1 MLFALNR
8 SKVML
13 SGAQTQTQLSRCTK
27 VCLLLQSS
35 FKVVVCSA
43 HNIRVTAVIDDIR
56 KKGDSCGG
64 EVTCIVRNCP
74 KGLGA
79 PVFGK
84 LEAELAGAL
93 MSLPASKVS
102 SSLKLLSSLAQLL
115 SARLHCTS
123 DSRMQGFEH
132 FFDKVLCT
140 CMVLTDI
147 NHLACFR
154 ALR

>member
-1 MLFALNR
+1 MHL
-8 SKVML
+8 
-13 SGAQTQTQLSRCTK
+13 
-27 VCLLLQSS
+27 
-35 FKVVVCSA
+35 A
-43 HNIRVTAVIDDIR
+43 HNIKVAVVIDDIR

-64 EVTCIVRNCP
+64 EVTCIIRNCP

-115 SARLHCTS
+115 SARLQCTS
-123 DSRMQGFEH
+123 DSRMQGFNIS
-132 FFDKVLCT
+132 
-140 CMVLTDI
+140 LTRFCV
-147 NHLACFR
+147 HK
-154 ALR
+154 

>member
-1 MLFALNR
+1 
-8 SKVML
+8 VHI
-13 SGAQTQTQLSRCTK
+13 
-27 VCLLLQSS
+27 
-35 FKVVVCSA
+35 A

-102 SSLKLLSSLAQLL
+102 SSLKL
-115 SARLHCTS
+115 
-123 DSRMQGFEH
+123 
-132 FFDKVLCT
+132 
-140 CMVLTDI
+140 
-147 NHLACFR
+147 
-154 ALR
+154 ALIL